1 MCVYIYIL
9 IYYLFYSFI
18 SFTIAKNNLLY
29 LCVCVCVYNTFVF
42 DDDNLNDEKRRQP
55 INQNK
60 KLK

>member
-9 IYYLFYSFI
+9 IYYLFYSLFLLRLQR
-18 SFTIAKNNLLY
+18 TICCTY
-29 LCVCVCVYNTFVF
+29 VCVYNTFVF

-60 KLK
+60 K